1 MSNEFATTVDHLRS
15 GRTPPNGSF
24 RSVIVGTGSSLP
36 LRQVSNTELA
46 VSIDTSDEW
55 ITQRT
60 GIRARHIAAEDETTS
75 VLAIRAARA
84 ALDMARIRPAD
95 VDAIV
100 LATATPDLT
109 FPGCAVRVQAELG
122 CGGAAFDVHAVCAG
136 FLHALS
142 VADNMIRLGQCQT
155 ALVIGAETFS
165 RVVDWADRGTCVLFG
180 DGAGAVVMQSTPDGA
195 ETPPRGILS
204 THLRSAGRHE
214 ALLRADGGPSSTG
227 TVGRVRMNG
236 KAVFRHAVTNLAE
249 IAESA
254 LGANGLAAGDV
265 DWLVPHQANER
276 IITAT
281 ADRLGVP
288 LDRVV
293 TTVEHHAN
301 TSAASIPLALDTA
314 TRDGRIQPG
323 QLVLMAAI
331 GAGLTWGAA
340 AVRW

>member
-1 MSNEFATTVDHLRS
+1 M
-15 GRTPPNGSF
+15 P
-24 RSVIVGTGSSLP
+24 
-36 LRQVSNTELA
+36 ELA
-46 VSIDTSDEW
+46 ASIDTSDEW

-75 VLAIRAARA
+75 VLAVRAARS

-100 LATATPDLT
+100 LATATPGSHLSRMCGPCT
-109 FPGCAVRVQAELG
+109 GGVG

-180 DGAGAVVMQSTPDGA
+180 DGAGAVVMQSTPDGGEA
-195 ETPPRGILS
+195 PSRGILS

-227 TVGRVRMNG
+227 TVGVVRMNG
-236 KAVFRHAVTNLAE
+236 KAVFRHAVINLAE

-254 LGANGLAAGDV
+254 LGANGLAASDI

-281 ADRLGVP
+281 AERLGIP
-288 LDRVV
+288 SDRVV

>member
-1 MSNEFATTVDHLRS
+1 MVGGLPP
-15 GRTPPNGSF
+15 GRTPPNGAF
-24 RSVIVGTGSSLP
+24 RSLIIGTGSALP
-36 LRQVSNTELA
+36 LREVSNKELA
-46 VSIDTSDEW
+46 ATIDTSDEW
-55 ITQRT
+55 IVQRT
-60 GIRARHIAAEDETTS
+60 GIRSRWIAAEDETTS

-84 ALDMARIRPAD
+84 ALEMASVPATD
-95 VDAIV
+95 IDAIV

-109 FPGCAVRVQAELG
+109 FPGCAVRVQAALG
-122 CGGAAFDVHAVCAG
+122 CNEGPAFDVHAVCAG
-136 FLHALS
+136 FVHALS
-142 VADNMIRLGQCQT
+142 VADNMIRLGQCNT

-180 DGAGAVVMQSTPDGA
+180 DGAGAVVLRSTPDGGEAA
-195 ETPPRGILS
+195 ERGILS

-214 ALLRADGGPSSTG
+214 GLLGADGGPSTTG
-227 TVGRVRMNG
+227 TVGQVRMNG
-236 KAVFRHAVTNLAE
+236 KAVFRHAVVNLAQ

-254 LGANGLAAGDV
+254 LEANGLSAADI

-281 ADRLGVP
+281 ADRLGIS

-293 TTVEHHAN
+293 MTVEHHAN
-301 TSAASIPLALDTA
+301 TSAASIPLALDAA

-323 QLVLMAAI
+323 QLVLLEAI

-340 AVRW
+340 LIRW